1 MRVLVIAEGK
11 NSSSGELIDIL
22 NRNGNHAS
30 RVSADHITPEIIDGS
45 DIILI
50 DQALPYSEGLAR
62 CDKLGIDSD
71 VPIIMLPHATPCGL
85 ADTLAKICAA
95 AGSKDHGRVPA
106 RPEVVQVGDM
116 TVGIKNFKVTV
127 GDKPVE
133 LTKKEFQILA
143 LLATEEGAMCSREKI
158 AAEAWGLP
166 ESDVYDSIHVLVSR
180 LRAKLGHER
189 IRTVRSVGYQLAAV
203 EDP

>member
-1 MRVLVIAEGK
+1 MRVLVIADGK
-11 NSSSGELIDIL
+11 SSGAGELVDIL
-22 NRNGNHAS
+22 NRNGNHAY
-30 RVSADHITPEIIDGS
+30 RVSAEHIAPEIIDGS
-45 DIILI
+45 DIILTVREKI
-50 DQALPYSEGLAR
+50 R
-62 CDKLGIDSD
+62 IDSD
-71 VPIIMLPHATPCGL
+71 VPVIAVSDATPCGL
-85 ADTLAKICAA
+85 ADTLAKIVAA
-95 AGSKDHGRVPA
+95 AGSKDHSRVSA
-106 RPEVVQVGDM
+106 QPEVVRVGDI

-189 IRTVRSVGYQLAAV
+189 IRTVRSIGYQLV
-203 EDP
+203 TGEDP